1 MKNYYYKTVL
11 SLMTLVSP
19 FLNPFSNILGVS
31 FLKFHSTLTMYKLR
45 CMPYDEWRD
54 LFVSLA
60 EEMAREEE
68 VSKNNKLLS

>member
-1 MKNYYYKTVL
+1 
-11 SLMTLVSP
+11 MTLVSP
-19 FLNPFSNILGVS
+19 FLNPFSKILGVS

-45 CMPYDEWRD
+45 SMPYDEWRD

-68 VSKNNKLLS
+68 MSKNNKLLS